1 MPKTSRREEI
11 EVEIFRADSKLPTE
25 ASRHSNLSRLFT
37 DWRFGMR
44 VLRYV
49 LRLPTPL
56 DTEDRRKL
64 EQVVFK
70 YLLAQ
75 PNTKK
80 VLFVGCDWYTR
91 HYERTFF
98 RGCEYWTMDFSP
110 DARRFAGKRH
120 IVGPLQDLGQHFP
133 EAYFDLII
141 CNGVYGFGLDAPED
155 CERAFELCYSRLRN
169 DGVFLLGWN
178 DIPARTPVPLE
189 SLESLGRFRK
199 FECPE
204 LGTWR
209 YVTDTPY
216 RHTFDFYRR

>member
-1 MPKTSRREEI
+1 MPKTLQQESREQ
-11 EVEIFRADSKLPTE
+11 EIFRGDAKLSTRASRQSKLV
-25 ASRHSNLSRLFT
+25 RLFT
-37 DWRFGMR
+37 DRSFGLR
-44 VLRYV
+44 VLRYA
-49 LRLPTPL
+49 LHLPTPL
-56 DTEDRRKL
+56 DTEDRHTL

-70 YLLAQ
+70 YLLAL
-75 PNTKK
+75 PNTNR

-98 RGCEYWTMDFSP
+98 RDREYWTIDVSP

-120 IVGPLQDLGQHFP
+120 IVAPLQDLGRHFP
-133 EAYFDLII
+133 EGHFDLII
-141 CNGVYGFGLDAPED
+141 CNGVYGFGLDARED
-155 CERAFELCYSRLRN
+155 CELAFDLCHSRLRH

-189 SLESLGRFRK
+189 SLESLRRFRK
-199 FECPE
+199 FVCLE